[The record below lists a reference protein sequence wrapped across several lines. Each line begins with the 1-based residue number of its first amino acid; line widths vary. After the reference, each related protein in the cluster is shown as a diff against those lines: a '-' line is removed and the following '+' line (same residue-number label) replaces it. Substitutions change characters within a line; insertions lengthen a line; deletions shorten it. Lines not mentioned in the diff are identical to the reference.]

1 MKSKFT
7 PMKWS
12 FKFLVLLLLFQSIQC
27 ADTNDMSGNV
37 TLEQLEVKNQEIL
50 TYINSF
56 SCSESVGCHYIAF
69 GSKPCGGPRKYL
81 VFSNNV
87 DLAHLQEMVSSYNEL
102 DNLRNIQT
110 NAISD
115 CSVALPPNEVK
126 CVNGV
131 CTVVN

>member
-1 MKSKFT
+1 
-7 PMKWS
+7 MKWFFKILALSILLQS
-12 FKFLVLLLLFQSIQC
+12 FQC
-27 ADTNDMSGNV
+27 SDTNESPDLI
-37 TLEQLEVKNQEIL
+37 TAAQLEVKNQEIL

-56 SCSESVGCHYIAF
+56 GCSESVGCNYVAF

-81 VFSNNV
+81 VFSNSVN
-87 DLAHLQEMVSSYNEL
+87 LTHLKEMVSKYNEL

-115 CSVALPPNEVK
+115 CIMLLPPNEIR

-131 CTVVN
+131 CTITN